1 MADES
6 TTMGI
11 AAGISLLVAAL
22 DRGVGK
28 IIGYFKKRDSNE
40 TEARKED
47 VQWNAINGLRKDLAE
62 HRLETTRGLT
72 ETKTKLDMIIAGINE
87 VKRTTGKVASKGSMK
102 SQRGT

>member
-22 DRGVGK
+22 DRGVSK
-28 IIGYFKKRDSNE
+28 IIGYFKKRDADESDG
-40 TEARKED
+40 RKENA
-47 VQWNAINGLRKDLAE
+47 QWDAINGLRKDLAE
-62 HRLETTRGLT
+62 HRIETTRGLT
-72 ETKTKLDMIIAGINE
+72 ETKTKLDMIIEGINE

-102 SQRGT
+102 PARGT